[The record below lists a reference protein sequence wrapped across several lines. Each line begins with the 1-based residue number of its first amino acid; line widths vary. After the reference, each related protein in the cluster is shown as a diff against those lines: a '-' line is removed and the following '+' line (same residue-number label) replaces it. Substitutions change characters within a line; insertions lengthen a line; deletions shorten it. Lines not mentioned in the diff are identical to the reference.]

1 MRVPGLL
8 LLLLGTTGAQAQCR
22 LCPDAPAPVSR
33 EPSRPLSIEVE
44 TALDFSRAA
53 GNGQGGSIAVDE
65 RSGARRVA
73 GLVDL
78 GGIAIKGSVR
88 LTGEPFAHVRISLP
102 PSVVLT
108 APDGSTAEA
117 VDLRADVSPDPAL
130 DASGSLN
137 FSFGGRLVVRGS
149 ASGDFRG
156 RISIV
161 ADYR

>member
-1 MRVPGLL
+1 MLGILL
-8 LLLLGTTGAQAQCR
+8 LLTGATGAQAQCR
-22 LCPDAPAPVSR
+22 LCPDAPAPTAAR
-33 EPSRPLSIEVE
+33 ERTRPLSIEVE

-53 GNGQGGSIAVDE
+53 GNGQGGSIVVDE

-88 LTGEPFAHVRISLP
+88 LTGEPFGHVQVSLP
-102 PSVVLT
+102 SSVVLT

-117 VDLRADVSPDPAL
+117 VDLRADLSPDPAL
-130 DASGSLN
+130 DANGALA
-137 FSFGGRLVVRGS
+137 FGFGGRLVVHGG

-156 RISIV
+156 RIAIV